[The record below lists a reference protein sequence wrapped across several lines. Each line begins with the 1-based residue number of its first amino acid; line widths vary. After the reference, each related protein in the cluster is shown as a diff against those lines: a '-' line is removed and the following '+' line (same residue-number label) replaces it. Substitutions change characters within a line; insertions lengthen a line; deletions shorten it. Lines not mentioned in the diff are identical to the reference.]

1 MAKRFNVSIPDAL
14 AERMEPFKNDLSLSA
29 LMQDAI
35 ERELIQLTMS
45 DKDKELR
52 ENFKKTAVHAWANRL
67 HGLRD
72 AVNAFAKHL
81 VNQAALDSNPA
92 IFDLYRFLY
101 LNAKQ
106 QEILESV
113 KAKEL
118 ELSQKAK
125 VKINPKDEE
134 LGPEAALIYE
144 HFIDNELLYL
154 NDFGSSLVK
163 FINQKA
169 TAGELFF
176 GSAAYETDRAGAIR
190 LGDDV
195 EAELVDFSNITLQSF
210 YLEMLHAEVSA
221 LMPEQEIKAYLC
233 DLDLEMLVL
242 GELG

>member
-14 AERMEPFKNDLSLSA
+14 AERMEPFKNNLSLSA

-45 DKDKELR
+45 DKDRELR

-67 HGLRD
+67 HGLHN
-72 AVNAFAKHL
+72 AVNAFVKHL

-101 LNAKQ
+101 LNVKR
-106 QEILESV
+106 QEIIESV

-118 ELSQKAK
+118 ELNQKAK
-125 VKINPKDEE
+125 VKINPKEE
-134 LGPEAALIYE
+134 ALGSEAASIHE
-144 HFIDNELLYL
+144 SFIENELLYL
-154 NDFGSSLVK
+154 SDFGSSLVK

-169 TAGELFF
+169 TTGELFF
-176 GSAAYETDRAGAIR
+176 RSAAYGTDRTGAIC

-195 EAELVDFSNITLQSF
+195 EVELVDFSNITLQSF
-210 YLEMLHAEVSA
+210 YLEMLHNEVSA
-221 LMPEQEIKAYLC
+221 LMSEQEIKAYLC